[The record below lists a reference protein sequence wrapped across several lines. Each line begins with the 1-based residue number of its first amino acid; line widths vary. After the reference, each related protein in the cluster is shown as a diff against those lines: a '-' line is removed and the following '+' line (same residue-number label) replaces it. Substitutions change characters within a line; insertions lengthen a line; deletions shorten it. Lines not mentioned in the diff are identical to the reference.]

1 MFQRPTL
8 LPWRTAL
15 QNALLPPK
23 LGGKLDDAAERQ
35 AYELLDLV
43 GLGGFEHT
51 YPRHLS
57 GGMQQRVALARLLMV
72 GVDVL
77 LLDEPFAAVDQL
89 TRERLNVEL
98 LRVHERMSATALLV
112 THNIQEAI
120 LLADRVIVMT
130 PRPGRIADVIDIP
143 FERPR
148 AQEMVAEPGFQEL
161 VLRAY
166 GGLQIG
172 GLRGAE
178 DTRRPCMK
186 AKVLHA
192 LSPKRLARRLW
203 PPLVFLAILVG
214 LWELALAV
222 DYVSE
227 THPAAPEGHR
237 RLVLGAHQERL
248 RLGRHRGDAV
258 GVGGRLLPRRGA
270 RPGARDPLGPLADHA
285 PDARPVRG
293 RAAGHAAHRD
303 RAADHRLG
311 GVRLQLED
319 LDRGD
324 HRVLPRLRERADRH
338 PHGRRGRARDVPLA
352 RAPAGGRPSCT

>member
-1 MFQRPTL
+1 VKEGAVLGEERHGADPPGVARGTITVTDAVKQFEGGVLAVDHVSFEAAPGEFVSIVGPSGCGKSTLLRLIAGLLPLTGGEISVNGRKVTDPRQDVALMFQRPTL

-15 QNALLPPK
+15 QNVLLPPK
-23 LGGKLDDAAERQ
+23 LGKKLNEAAERQ

-43 GLGGFEHT
+43 GLTGFEHT

-120 LLADRVIVMT
+120 LLADRVVVMT

-148 AQEMVAEPGFQEL
+148 AQEMAAEREFQEL

-166 GGLQIG
+166 RGLQ
-172 GLRGAE
+172 LPVSA
-178 DTRRPCMK
+178 DDDDVK
-186 AKVLHA
+186 A
-192 LSPKRLARRLW
+192 
-203 PPLVFLAILVG
+203 
-214 LWELALAV
+214 AV
-222 DYVSE
+222 
-227 THPAAPEGHR
+227 H
-237 RLVLGAHQERL
+237 
-248 RLGRHRGDAV
+248 DA
-258 GVGGRLLPRRGA
+258 
-270 RPGARDPLGPLADHA
+270 
-285 PDARPVRG
+285 
-293 RAAGHAAHRD
+293 
-303 RAADHRLG
+303 
-311 GVRLQLED
+311 
-319 LDRGD
+319 
-324 HRVLPRLRERADRH
+324 
-338 PHGRRGRARDVPLA
+338 
-352 RAPAGGRPSCT
+352 